1 MEKNG
6 RVKAVA
12 AALGLLLVMLIGSV
26 FGFARLGVCCP
37 LRTALGIV
45 RVVGFERPHVTVRR
59 APRVMVAR
67 AGDAREALISF
78 QALRQSKACA
88 YAWFDKRRRMR
99 YSTPKD
105 VLLKQSNRRRE
116 DLAWRKTAE

>member
-12 AALGLLLVMLIGSV
+12 AALALMLVMLLGSV
-26 FGFARLGVCCP
+26 FGAAKLGVACP

-45 RVVGFERPHVTVRR
+45 RVVGLEKAHVTVRR

-67 AGDAREALISF
+67 AGDALDALISF
-78 QALRQSKACA
+78 QALRGYTQLPAEQMGGGLLFSNGSETEQVS
-88 YAWFDKRRRMR
+88 FSVNR
-99 YSTPKD
+99 YYSIW
-105 VLLKQSNRRRE
+105 QWQE
-116 DLAWRKTAE
+116 